1 MSYPH
6 SQQPHTTS
14 WAFQMSG
21 NPGPPAILLAA
32 LLLASLGLYFF
43 STMKD
48 RCHIIAPSEVKSTDI
63 AIRETGLK
71 FISISYHHCLPL
83 GK

>member
-6 SQQPHTTS
+6 SQQPNTMP

-21 NPGPPAILLAA
+21 NLGLPVILLAA

-48 RCHIIAPSEVKSTDI
+48 SCDIIAPSEVKSTDI
-63 AIRETGLK
+63 AIREIGLK
-71 FISISYHHCLPL
+71 LISISYHHCLPL